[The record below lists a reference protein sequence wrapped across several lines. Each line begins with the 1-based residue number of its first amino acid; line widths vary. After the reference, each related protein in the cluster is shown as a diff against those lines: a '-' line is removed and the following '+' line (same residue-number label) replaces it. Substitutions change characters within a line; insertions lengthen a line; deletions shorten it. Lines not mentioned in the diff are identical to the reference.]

1 VGVVLLLVLVL
12 GAACAGCWAVFFHR
26 AAFSAVGRPRTHEA
40 GPKAGSEDPAQRSE
54 RRSTAAIGLG
64 VETQGWSTVDQLEA
78 VPVETTVGSMAVLGW
93 DSFVLL
99 SVLFLDGT
107 ALLACRKVGS
117 RRRRAATG
125 FHEDDDTM
133 LLRLGDDHLSAAV
146 LAVFDDWRRRR
157 APLRLRGIGVPGA
170 IEILDAAQT
179 RIRAPLADA

>member
-1 VGVVLLLVLVL
+1 MVLVL

-26 AAFSAVGRPRTHEA
+26 AAFSAVGRPRTREA
-40 GPKAGSEDPAQRSE
+40 GSKARPGDPGQQAE
-54 RRSTAAIGLG
+54 RRPTAATGPGL
-64 VETQGWSTVDQLEA
+64 ETQGRSTVDQLEA

-125 FHEDDDTM
+125 FQEDDDTM
-133 LLRLGDDHLSAAV
+133 LLRLGDDHRSAAV

-157 APLRLRGIGVPGA
+157 IPLRLRAIGVPGA

-179 RIRAPLADA
+179 RVRAPLADA